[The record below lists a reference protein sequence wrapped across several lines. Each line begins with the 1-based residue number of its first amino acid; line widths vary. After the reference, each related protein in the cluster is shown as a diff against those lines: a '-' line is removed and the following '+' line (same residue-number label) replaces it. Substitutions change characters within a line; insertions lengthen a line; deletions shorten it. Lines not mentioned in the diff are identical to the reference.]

1 MEINIK
7 DIEMDEKIKKESE
20 LKDIKINPNGTLN
33 LND

>member
-7 DIEMDEKIKKESE
+7 DIEKEEKIKRESE